1 MEFETLKLLLLLSRL
16 DVVPRSELHY
26 LIIDAAHSA
35 ADLARTTRY
44 PRLLFP
50 CLFAERADVAL
61 QQEHVRNRHYWKRLD
76 EMVAPP
82 IRGDEGPA
90 FSMGE

>member
-16 DVVPRSELHY
+16 DGIPRSELHH
-26 LIIDAAHSA
+26 LIINEADSA

-50 CLFAERADVAL
+50 CLFAERADIAL
-61 QQEHVRNRHYWKRLD
+61 HQERLRSRNYWETLD
-76 EMVAPP
+76 ALAASETQG
-82 IRGDEGPA
+82 I
-90 FSMGE
+90 